1 MPKAKLDGSS
11 NPVITFW
18 LSRELEKE
26 IPELDIYGSEKKLLE
41 FACKDLETCLNA
53 NWKNINFAK
62 IEEGLNRQEQEELK
76 QFLKVWTKQWL
87 EKWRERVTFCQKTPR
102 FSLAHARARKEALKA
117 FKRMERGKELKDLTV
132 QKLINSGEVCM
143 AELIAE
149 NLIVE
154 EIAQR
159 LKRNKKSSDDENIL
173 ELWHILQEVLPRIKQ
188 LAEKKTPI
196 IHLKLI
202 TDV

>member
-1 MPKAKLDGSS
+1 MPSAKLDGSS
-11 NPVITFW
+11 NPVMTFW

-41 FACKDLETCLNA
+41 FACKDLETCLKA
-53 NWKNINFAK
+53 NWKNTSITR

-102 FSLAHARARKEALKA
+102 FSLAHARARKKALKA
-117 FKRMERGKELKDLTV
+117 FKQMDRGKELKDLTV

-159 LKRNKKSSDDENIL
+159 LKENRKTSDDETIL
-173 ELWHILQEVLPRIKQ
+173 DPWHILQAVLPRIRQ

-196 IHLKLI
+196 IHLKLM